1 MTNAEKFLEEF
12 GNIDDEF
19 IEEAMNYTMKKKFNF
34 KPIIAIAACAALA
47 LAAVP
52 VVNHFLNTP
61 GVENPDNGNDTIFT
75 VYESG
80 SHDSLTSS
88 TIGTHKIELVLN
100 KDRAPFVDESK
111 LGSKGTVTLNG
122 IKWEAPYDR
131 TYVKTDYTEVMYS
144 YEGESNGRK
153 VIFGINSV
161 TGKCEDF
168 MFETTGKIDTA
179 VELTRDEL
187 YSIAY
192 KNFMNGGYTDDPEN
206 YTLSAECDQGAGGYW
221 FRFSRFVDGIETC
234 EYAIICIRKNGD
246 FYWFRGNRI
255 GEMKNVDVSEIDMDK
270 FYSAVETKLK
280 AIYADAYVDF
290 ERSGAV
296 LTKRTDGSYFFDYK
310 ADVTVKN
317 DKGENI
323 VDGCY
328 LTILMDK

>member
-1 MTNAEKFLEEF
+1 LTNAEKFLEEF

-52 VVNHFLNTP
+52 VVNHFVNTP
-61 GVENPDNGNDTIFT
+61 GVETPDSGNDTMFT

-80 SHDSLTSS
+80 IHDGEI
-88 TIGTHKIELVLN
+88 IGTHKIEMVLN
-100 KDRAPFVDESK
+100 TDRAPFKDKSK
-111 LGSKGTVTLNG
+111 VGSEGTVTLNG
-122 IKWEAPYDR
+122 MEWKAEYDR
-131 TYVKTDYTEVMYS
+131 TYAKTDYTEVMYS
-144 YEGESNGRK
+144 YEGISNGRK

-168 MFETTGKIDTA
+168 IFETPLNSDIST
-179 VELTRDEL
+179 ELTRDEL
-187 YSIAY
+187 YAIAY
-192 KNFMNGGYTDDPEN
+192 EDFMNGGYTDDPEN

-234 EYAIICIRKNGD
+234 EYAIICIRKNGE

-290 ERSGAV
+290 DKKGAV
-296 LTKRTDGSYFFDYK
+296 LTKLTNGSYVFDYK
-310 ADVTVKN
+310 VNTTVKN
-317 DKGENI
+317 DKGEVI
-323 VDGCY
+323 LDRCS